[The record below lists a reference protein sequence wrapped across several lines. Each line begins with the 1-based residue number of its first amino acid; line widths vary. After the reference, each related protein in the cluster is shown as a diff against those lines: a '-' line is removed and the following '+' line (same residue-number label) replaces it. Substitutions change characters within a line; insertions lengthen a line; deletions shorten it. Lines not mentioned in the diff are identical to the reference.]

1 MTINMM
7 LTGENLD
14 PDLLYRLIRFTIL
27 PYFSRIIIAKCLF
40 IIPPNRDIM
49 LTTPFSP
56 GGRME
61 SSVWNNALKLLSYDS
76 DIDSFA
82 YESVI
87 SKMSVAYDDND
98 VLILAARDEYSLSL
112 VKGQKLGKTIE
123 DAIKTA
129 NNGKACAVKYIL
141 EGDEKAL
148 NSSVNAEKKVVR
160 QTRTE
165 AVTSTGLTGE
175 FTFAN
180 FVVGDCNRFAHASA
194 VSVASKPG
202 QKQRNPFFLW
212 GNSGLGKTHLM
223 KAIGNAVLEQHPE
236 KKVIYTTCEAFTNAF
251 IATINTNK
259 YTEFRNKFRT
269 VDVLL
274 IDDIQFLIGK
284 EGVQTE
290 FFNTFEALIEA
301 GKQIVITCDKAPS
314 NLTELNSRLISRFQD
329 GIMFDVQPPDFET
342 RKAILLSKL
351 ENESFTLSDEIINY
365 ICENVTTNIRQLN
378 GAFNTISSYITLANG
393 ELTLDDVQKILI
405 PLIQPNKKKYL
416 TPEMIIKAVSN
427 YYDLTPDKLTSKLRN
442 ADVSTARN
450 VAMYMC
456 REYLELKYEKIGQL
470 FGGRKHT
477 TVMHGC
483 DNVDEN
489 KELKAQAEEIYKAM
503 T

>member
-1 MTINMM
+1 
-7 LTGENLD
+7 
-14 PDLLYRLIRFTIL
+14 
-27 PYFSRIIIAKCLF
+27 
-40 IIPPNRDIM
+40 
-49 LTTPFSP
+49 
-56 GGRME
+56 ME
-61 SSVWNNALKLLSYDS
+61 SVVWNKALALLKYDS
-76 DIDSFA
+76 ANIDMVTYDS
-82 YESVI
+82 I
-87 SKMSVAYDDND
+87 LCKMNVVYCDDNM
-98 VLILAARDEYSLSL
+98 LILAARDEFSLKL
-112 VKGQKLGKTIE
+112 VKGQKLSKIIE
-123 DAIKTA
+123 DAIKTVCD
-129 NNGKACAVKYIL
+129 GKSMTVSFVL
-141 EGDEKAL
+141 DGDESAI
-148 NSSVNAEKKVVR
+148 NSTVNSVNKAVR
-160 QTRTE
+160 QARSE
-165 AVTSTGLTGE
+165 VVTPSGLNGE

-223 KAIGNAVLEQHPE
+223 KAIGNAILEQHPN
-236 KKVIYTTCEAFTNAF
+236 KKVIYTTCEAFTNAY
-251 IATINTNK
+251 IACIHSDN
-259 YTEFRNKFRT
+259 YTDFRKKFRT

-342 RKAILLSKL
+342 RKAIFLSKL
-351 ENESFTLSDEIINY
+351 KNENFTLDDEIINY
-365 ICENVTTNIRQLN
+365 VCENVTTNIRQLN
-378 GAFNTISSYITLANG
+378 GAFNTISSYVTLVNG
-393 ELTLDDVQKILI
+393 ELSLDDIQKILMPI
-405 PLIQPNKKKYL
+405 ISPNKKKFL
-416 TPEMIIKAVSN
+416 TPEIVINAVAN
-427 YYDLTPDKLTSKLRN
+427 YYDLTADKLTSKLRN
-442 ADVSTARN
+442 AEISEARN
-450 VAMYMC
+450 VAMFIC
-456 REYLELKYEKIGQL
+456 RDYLELKYEKIGQI

-489 KELKAQAEEIYKAM
+489 KELKKKAEEIYKLI

>member
-1 MTINMM
+1 M
-7 LTGENLD
+7 G
-14 PDLLYRLIRFTIL
+14 
-27 PYFSRIIIAKCLF
+27 
-40 IIPPNRDIM
+40 
-49 LTTPFSP
+49 
-56 GGRME
+56 
-61 SSVWNNALKLLSYDS
+61 SSVWEKAL
-76 DIDSFA
+76 DILKFDENINIVT
-82 YESVI
+82 YESI
-87 SKMSVAYDDND
+87 LCKMTVVHSDND
-98 VLILAARDEYSLSL
+98 VLVLAARDEYSLDL
-112 VKGQKLGKTIE
+112 VKGQKLNKIIE
-123 DAIKTA
+123 NAIKTA
-129 NNGKACAVKYIL
+129 NEGKSCAVKFIL
-141 EGDEKAL
+141 EGDENAL
-148 NSSVNAEKKVVR
+148 NASVNSEKKAAR
-160 QTRTE
+160 QAKSE
-165 AVTSTGLTGE
+165 VVTSTGLNGE

-223 KAIGNAVLEQHPE
+223 KAIGNAILEQQPD
-236 KKVIYTTCEAFTNAF
+236 KRVIYTTCEAFTNAY
-251 IATINTNK
+251 IACINTNN
-259 YTEFRNKFRT
+259 YTDFRKKFRT

-342 RKAILLSKL
+342 RKAIFLSKL
-351 ENESFTLSDEIINY
+351 ENENFTLSDEIIDY
-365 ICENVTTNIRQLN
+365 VCENVTTNIRQLN
-378 GAFNTISSYITLANG
+378 GAFNTISSYVTLANG
-393 ELTLDDVQKILI
+393 ELSLDDIQKILMPI
-405 PLIQPNKKKYL
+405 ISPNKKKFL
-416 TPEMIIKAVSN
+416 TPEIVINAVAN

-442 ADVSTARN
+442 ADISEARN
-450 VAMYMC
+450 VAMSIC
-456 REYLELKYEKIGQL
+456 RDYLELKYEKIGQI

-489 KELKAQAEEIYKAM
+489 KELKKKAEEIYKLI

>member
-1 MTINMM
+1 M
-7 LTGENLD
+7 G
-14 PDLLYRLIRFTIL
+14 
-27 PYFSRIIIAKCLF
+27 
-40 IIPPNRDIM
+40 
-49 LTTPFSP
+49 
-56 GGRME
+56 
-61 SSVWNNALKLLSYDS
+61 SSVWEKAL
-76 DIDSFA
+76 DILKFDENINIVT
-82 YESVI
+82 YESI
-87 SKMSVAYDDND
+87 LCKMTVVHSDND
-98 VLILAARDEYSLSL
+98 VLVLAARDEYSLDL
-112 VKGQKLGKTIE
+112 VKGQKLNKIIE
-123 DAIKTA
+123 NAIKTA
-129 NNGKACAVKYIL
+129 NEGKSCAVKFIL
-141 EGDEKAL
+141 EGDENAL
-148 NSSVNAEKKVVR
+148 NASVNSEKKAAR
-160 QTRTE
+160 QAKSE
-165 AVTSTGLTGE
+165 VVTSTGLNGE

-223 KAIGNAVLEQHPE
+223 KAIGNAILEQQPD
-236 KKVIYTTCEAFTNAF
+236 KRVIYTTCEAFTNAY
-251 IATINTNK
+251 IACINTNN
-259 YTEFRNKFRT
+259 YTDFRKKFRT

-342 RKAILLSKL
+342 RKAIFLSKL
-351 ENESFTLSDEIINY
+351 ENENFTLSDEIIDY
-365 ICENVTTNIRQLN
+365 VCENVTTNIRQLN
-378 GAFNTISSYITLANG
+378 GAFNTISSYVTLANG
-393 ELTLDDVQKILI
+393 ELSLDDIHKILMPI
-405 PLIQPNKKKYL
+405 ISPNKKKFL
-416 TPEMIIKAVSN
+416 TPEIVINAVAN

-442 ADVSTARN
+442 ADISEARN
-450 VAMYMC
+450 VAMSIC
-456 REYLELKYEKIGQL
+456 RDYLELKYEKIGQI

-489 KELKAQAEEIYKAM
+489 KELKKKAEEIYKLI

>member
-1 MTINMM
+1 M
-7 LTGENLD
+7 G
-14 PDLLYRLIRFTIL
+14 
-27 PYFSRIIIAKCLF
+27 
-40 IIPPNRDIM
+40 
-49 LTTPFSP
+49 
-56 GGRME
+56 
-61 SSVWNNALKLLSYDS
+61 SSVWDRALILLQHDPNI
-76 DIDSFA
+76 DIVT
-82 YESVI
+82 YESI
-87 SKMSVAYDDND
+87 LCKMSVSYSDSD
-98 VLILAARDEYSLSL
+98 VLVLSARDEYSLSL
-112 VKGQKLGKTIE
+112 VKGQKLNKNIESAIKAANEGKT
-123 DAIKTA
+123 
-129 NNGKACAVKYIL
+129 CAVKFIL
-141 EGDEKAL
+141 EGDENAL
-148 NSSVNAEKKVVR
+148 NASVNSEKKAVR
-160 QTRTE
+160 QAKSE
-165 AVTSTGLTGE
+165 IPTSTGLNGE

-223 KAIGNAVLEQHPE
+223 KAIGNKILEEQPG

-251 IATINTNK
+251 IATIQNK
-259 YTEFRNKFRT
+259 NYTEFRNKFRT

-284 EGVQTE
+284 ESVQTE

-301 GKQIVITCDKAPS
+301 GKQIVITCDKAPA
-314 NLTELNSRLISRFQD
+314 NLTELDNRLTSRFQD

-342 RKAILLSKL
+342 RKAIILSKL
-351 ENESFTLSDEIINY
+351 ANESFALSDEIINY

-405 PLIQPNKKKYL
+405 PLIQPNKKRYL
-416 TPEMIIKAVSN
+416 TPEMVINAVSH
-427 YYDLTPDKLTSKLRN
+427 YYDLTPDKLTSKLRS
-442 ADVSTARN
+442 AEISTARN
-450 VAMYMC
+450 VAMFIC
-456 REYLELKYEKIGQL
+456 RDYLELKYEKIGQL

-489 KELKAQAEEIYKAM
+489 SELKAQAEEIYKSM

>member
-1 MTINMM
+1 M
-7 LTGENLD
+7 G
-14 PDLLYRLIRFTIL
+14 
-27 PYFSRIIIAKCLF
+27 
-40 IIPPNRDIM
+40 
-49 LTTPFSP
+49 
-56 GGRME
+56 
-61 SSVWNNALKLLSYDS
+61 SSVWEKAL
-76 DIDSFA
+76 DILKFDENINIVT
-82 YESVI
+82 YESI
-87 SKMSVAYDDND
+87 LCKMTVVHSDND
-98 VLILAARDEYSLSL
+98 VLVLAARDEYSLDL
-112 VKGQKLGKTIE
+112 VKGQKLNKIIE
-123 DAIKTA
+123 NAIKTA
-129 NNGKACAVKYIL
+129 NEGKSCAVKFIL
-141 EGDEKAL
+141 AGDENAL
-148 NSSVNAEKKVVR
+148 NASVNSEKKAAR
-160 QTRTE
+160 QAKSE
-165 AVTSTGLTGE
+165 VVTSTGLNGE

-223 KAIGNAVLEQHPE
+223 KAIGNAILEQQPD
-236 KKVIYTTCEAFTNAF
+236 KRVIYTTCEAFTNAY
-251 IATINTNK
+251 IACINTNN
-259 YTEFRNKFRT
+259 YTDFRKKFRT

-342 RKAILLSKL
+342 RKAIFLSKL
-351 ENESFTLSDEIINY
+351 ENENFTLSDEIIDY
-365 ICENVTTNIRQLN
+365 VCENVTTNIRQLN
-378 GAFNTISSYITLANG
+378 GAFNTISSYVTLANG
-393 ELTLDDVQKILI
+393 ELSLDDIQKILMPI
-405 PLIQPNKKKYL
+405 ISPNKKKFL
-416 TPEMIIKAVSN
+416 TPEIVINAVAN

-442 ADVSTARN
+442 AEISEARN
-450 VAMYMC
+450 VAMFIC
-456 REYLELKYEKIGQL
+456 RDYLELKYEKIGQI

-489 KELKAQAEEIYKAM
+489 KELKKKAEEIYKLI

>member
-1 MTINMM
+1 
-7 LTGENLD
+7 
-14 PDLLYRLIRFTIL
+14 
-27 PYFSRIIIAKCLF
+27 
-40 IIPPNRDIM
+40 
-49 LTTPFSP
+49 
-56 GGRME
+56 ME
-61 SSVWNNALKLLSYDS
+61 SPLWNNALKLLKFDENI
-76 DIDSFA
+76 DIVT
-82 YESVI
+82 YESI
-87 SKMSVAYDDND
+87 LCKMSVAHSDND
-98 VLILAARDEYSLSL
+98 VLVLAARDEYSLNL
-112 VKGQKLGKTIE
+112 VKGQKLNKIIENAIRAANEGKS
-123 DAIKTA
+123 
-129 NNGKACAVKYIL
+129 CAVKFIL
-141 EGDEKAL
+141 EGDDNAL
-148 NSSVNAEKKVVR
+148 NASVSSEKKAAR
-160 QTRTE
+160 QAKSEIPTT
-165 AVTSTGLTGE
+165 TGLNNE

-236 KKVIYTTCEAFTNAF
+236 KKVIYTTCEAFTNAY
-251 IATINTNK
+251 IACINTNN
-259 YTEFRNKFRT
+259 YTDFRKKFRT

-342 RKAILLSKL
+342 RKAIFLSKL
-351 ENESFTLSDEIINY
+351 ENESFKLSDEIIDY
-365 ICENVTTNIRQLN
+365 VCENVTTNIRQLN
-378 GAFNTISSYITLANG
+378 GAFNTISSYVTLANG
-393 ELTLDDVQKILI
+393 ELSLDDIQKILMPI
-405 PLIQPNKKKYL
+405 ISPNKKKFL
-416 TPEMIIKAVSN
+416 TPEIVINAVAN
-427 YYDLTPDKLTSKLRN
+427 YYDMTPDKLTSKLRN
-442 ADVSTARN
+442 AEISEARN
-450 VAMYMC
+450 VAMYIC
-456 REYLELKYEKIGQL
+456 RDYLELKYEKIGQI

-489 KELKAQAEEIYKAM
+489 SKLKKKAEEIYKLI

>member
-1 MTINMM
+1 M
-7 LTGENLD
+7 G
-14 PDLLYRLIRFTIL
+14 
-27 PYFSRIIIAKCLF
+27 
-40 IIPPNRDIM
+40 
-49 LTTPFSP
+49 
-56 GGRME
+56 
-61 SSVWNNALKLLSYDS
+61 SSVWEKALDILKYDEN
-76 DIDSFA
+76 INIVT
-82 YESVI
+82 YESI
-87 SKMSVAYDDND
+87 LCKMTVVHSDND
-98 VLILAARDEYSLSL
+98 VLVLAARDEYSLDL
-112 VKGQKLGKTIE
+112 VKGQKLNKIVE
-123 DAIKTA
+123 NAIKTA
-129 NNGKACAVKYIL
+129 NEGKSCAVKFIL
-141 EGDEKAL
+141 AGDENAL
-148 NSSVNAEKKVVR
+148 NASVNSEKKAAR
-160 QTRTE
+160 QAKSE
-165 AVTSTGLTGE
+165 AVTSTGLNGE

-223 KAIGNAVLEQHPE
+223 KAIGNAILEQQPD
-236 KKVIYTTCEAFTNAF
+236 KRVIYTTCEAFTNAY
-251 IATINTNK
+251 IACINTNN
-259 YTEFRNKFRT
+259 YTDFRKKFRT

-342 RKAILLSKL
+342 RKAIFLSKL
-351 ENESFTLSDEIINY
+351 ENENFTLSDEIIDY
-365 ICENVTTNIRQLN
+365 VCENVTTNIRQLN
-378 GAFNTISSYITLANG
+378 GAFNTISSYVTLANG
-393 ELTLDDVQKILI
+393 ELSLDDIQKILMPI
-405 PLIQPNKKKYL
+405 ISPNKKKFL
-416 TPEMIIKAVSN
+416 TPEIVINAVAN
-427 YYDLTPDKLTSKLRN
+427 YYDLTPDKITSKLRN
-442 ADVSTARN
+442 AEISTARN
-450 VAMYMC
+450 VAMFIC
-456 REYLELKYEKIGQL
+456 RDYLELKYEKIGQI

-489 KELKAQAEEIYKAM
+489 KDLKKQADEIYKLI

>member
-1 MTINMM
+1 
-7 LTGENLD
+7 
-14 PDLLYRLIRFTIL
+14 
-27 PYFSRIIIAKCLF
+27 
-40 IIPPNRDIM
+40 
-49 LTTPFSP
+49 
-56 GGRME
+56 
-61 SSVWNNALKLLSYDS
+61 
-76 DIDSFA
+76 
-82 YESVI
+82 
-87 SKMSVAYDDND
+87 MSVSYSDND
-98 VLILAARDEYSLSL
+98 VLVLAARDEYSLSL
-112 VKGQKLGKTIE
+112 VKGQKLNKNIESAIKAANEGKT
-123 DAIKTA
+123 
-129 NNGKACAVKYIL
+129 CAVKFIL
-141 EGDEKAL
+141 EGDDNAL
-148 NSSVNAEKKVVR
+148 NASVNSEKKAVR
-160 QTRTE
+160 QAKSE
-165 AVTSTGLTGE
+165 IPTSTGLNGE

-223 KAIGNAVLEQHPE
+223 KAIGNKILEEQPG

-251 IATINTNK
+251 IATIQNK
-259 YTEFRNKFRT
+259 NYTEFRNKFRT

-284 EGVQTE
+284 ESVQTE

-301 GKQIVITCDKAPS
+301 GKQIVITCDKAPA
-314 NLTELNSRLISRFQD
+314 NLTELDNRLTSRFQD

-342 RKAILLSKL
+342 RKAIILSKL
-351 ENESFTLSDEIINY
+351 ANESFTLSDEIINY

-405 PLIQPNKKKYL
+405 PLIQPNKKRYL
-416 TPEMIIKAVSN
+416 TPEMVINAVSN
-427 YYDLTPDKLTSKLRN
+427 YYDLTPDKLTSKLRS
-442 ADVSTARN
+442 AEISTARN
-450 VAMYMC
+450 VAMFIC
-456 REYLELKYEKIGQL
+456 RDYLELKYEKIGQL

-489 KELKAQAEEIYKAM
+489 PELKAQAEDIYKSM

>member
-1 MTINMM
+1 M
-7 LTGENLD
+7 D
-14 PDLLYRLIRFTIL
+14 
-27 PYFSRIIIAKCLF
+27 
-40 IIPPNRDIM
+40 
-49 LTTPFSP
+49 
-56 GGRME
+56 
-61 SSVWNNALKLLSYDS
+61 SSIWDNALKLLKFDEN
-76 DIDSFA
+76 IDLVT
-82 YESVI
+82 YESI
-87 SKMSVAYDDND
+87 LCKMSVAHSDND
-98 VLILAARDEYSLSL
+98 VLVLAARDEYSLNL
-112 VKGQKLGKTIE
+112 VKGQKLNKIIE
-123 DAIKTA
+123 KAIKAA
-129 NNGKACAVKYIL
+129 NNGKSCAVKFIL
-141 EGDEKAL
+141 EGDENAL
-148 NSSVNAEKKVVR
+148 NSSVNSEKKAAR
-160 QTRTE
+160 QAKSE
-165 AVTSTGLTGE
+165 ISASNGLNGE

-223 KAIGNAVLEQHPE
+223 KAIGNAVLEQHPD
-236 KKVIYTTCEAFTNAF
+236 KKVIYTTCETFTNAF
-251 IATINTNK
+251 IATIQNK
-259 YTEFRNKFRT
+259 NYTDFRNKYRS

-284 EGVQTE
+284 ESVQTE

-314 NLTELNSRLISRFQD
+314 NLTELNSRLTSRFQD

-342 RKAILLSKL
+342 RKAIILSKL
-351 ENESFTLSDEIINY
+351 ANESFTLSDEIINY

-416 TPEMIIKAVSN
+416 TPEMIINAVSN

-442 ADVSTARN
+442 AEIATARN
-450 VAMYMC
+450 VAMFMC
-456 REYLELKYEKIGQL
+456 RDYLELKYEKIGQI

-483 DNVDEN
+483 NNVDEN
-489 KELKAQAEEIYKAM
+489 PQIKSQAEEIYKLM